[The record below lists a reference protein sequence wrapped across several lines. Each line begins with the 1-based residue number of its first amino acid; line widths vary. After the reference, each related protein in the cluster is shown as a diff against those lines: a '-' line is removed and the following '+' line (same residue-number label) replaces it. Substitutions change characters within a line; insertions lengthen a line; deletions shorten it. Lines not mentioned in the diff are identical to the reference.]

1 MASSTAPEG
10 SGSGLV
16 SVSQA
21 SQDCEVL
28 KRKSNDVGWVY
39 GMLIDAKNLDKVKC
53 ILCGKV
59 MSGGVYRIK
68 EHVAHIMGNVSAC
81 PKSSKDDQAK
91 CRNAIN
97 EGKMKKRNK
106 KIEEESLRSDVNIR
120 KDIDV
125 DEFQESFGT
134 MKPSRTLGP
143 MDKFSSVINP
153 ETSLNLAK
161 SKREQSINDALF
173 KERTSLVKEYVCRW
187 AYEAGV
193 SFNAVDRDS
202 FKVMMEAV
210 GQFGPGFK
218 PPTRYEM
225 SEPYLKKEV
234 DRIKGLLKTNEEE
247 WKLNGCSIMT
257 DAWSD
262 RKRRSIMNLC
272 VNSRFG
278 TVFLSSKE
286 SSDETHTSQLIYE
299 YVEQCIQQVGPE
311 NVVQIVTD
319 NASNNMG
326 AAKLLKEKRPSIF
339 WTSCATHSINLML
352 ESIASI
358 PRFKKV
364 IDQAKALTIF
374 IYAHHKTLALM
385 RSYIKKRDIVRPG
398 VTRFASAFLTLQSL
412 SEKKSQLRAMFTST
426 DWEECKFSK
435 SVKGKTSYTTVLS
448 IGFWTGV
455 SLCLKV
461 FAPLVKV
468 LRIVDADKK
477 PSMGFV
483 YGELLQAKKD
493 IKNALSN
500 VPKNYQHIIDIID
513 AKMKDR
519 LDSPLHLMAYLLN
532 PFYHY
537 KDSLLY
543 LDQTVSIGVIDCM
556 DVIFLGDIDMQNIIL
571 SEELPMYKKKESIFG
586 KPIAVKACSLNDD
599 KFDPGN

>member
-1 MASSTAPEG
+1 
-10 SGSGLV
+10 
-16 SVSQA
+16 
-21 SQDCEVL
+21 
-28 KRKSNDVGWVY
+28 
-39 GMLIDAKNLDKVKC
+39 
-53 ILCGKV
+53 
-59 MSGGVYRIK
+59 
-68 EHVAHIMGNVSAC
+68 MGNVSAC

-97 EGKMKKRNK
+97 EGKMKRNK
-106 KIEEESLRSDVNIR
+106 KIEEESLRSNVNIR

-134 MKPSRTLGP
+134 MKPSRTLGL

-161 SKREQSINDALF
+161 SKREQNINDALF

-193 SFNAVDRDS
+193 SFNVVDRDS
-202 FKVMMEAV
+202 FKVMMEVV
-210 GQFGPGFK
+210 GQFEPGFK

-234 DRIKGLLKTNEEE
+234 DRIKGLLKTNEEDR
-247 WKLNGCSIMT
+247 KLNGCSIMI
-257 DAWSD
+257 DSWSD
-262 RKRRSIMNLC
+262 RKRRLVMNLC
-272 VNSRFG
+272 VNSKLD

-299 YVEQCIQQVGPE
+299 YVEQCIQQVGPK
-311 NVVQIVTD
+311 NIVQTD

-326 AAKLLKEKRPSIF
+326 AAKLLKEKRPTIF

-364 IDQAKALTIF
+364 IDQAKTLTIF
-374 IYAHHKTLALM
+374 IYAYHKTLALM
-385 RSYIKKRDIVRPG
+385 RSYTKKRDI
-398 VTRFASAFLTLQSL
+398 
-412 SEKKSQLRAMFTST
+412 
-426 DWEECKFSK
+426 
-435 SVKGKTSYTTVLS
+435 
-448 IGFWTGV
+448 
-455 SLCLKV
+455 V

-468 LRIVDADKK
+468 LRIVDANKK

-500 VPKNYQHIIDIID
+500 VPKNYQHIID

-519 LDSPLHLMAYLLN
+519 LEVHC
-532 PFYHY
+532 
-537 KDSLLY
+537 
-543 LDQTVSIGVIDCM
+543 I
-556 DVIFLGDIDMQNIIL
+556 
-571 SEELPMYKKKESIFG
+571 
-586 KPIAVKACSLNDD
+586 
-599 KFDPGN
+599 

>member
-1 MASSTAPEG
+1 
-10 SGSGLV
+10 
-16 SVSQA
+16 
-21 SQDCEVL
+21 
-28 KRKSNDVGWVY
+28 
-39 GMLIDAKNLDKVKC
+39 
-53 ILCGKV
+53 
-59 MSGGVYRIK
+59 
-68 EHVAHIMGNVSAC
+68 MGNVSAC

-106 KIEEESLRSDVNIR
+106 KIEEESLRSNVNIR

-134 MKPSRTLGP
+134 MKPSRTLGL
-143 MDKFSSVINP
+143 MDKFSSAINP

-161 SKREQSINDALF
+161 SKRKQNINDALF
-173 KERTSLVKEYVCRW
+173 KERTSLVKEYVYRW

-193 SFNAVDRDS
+193 SFNAIDRDS
-202 FKVMMEAV
+202 FNVMIEVV

-234 DRIKGLLKTNEEE
+234 DRIKGLLKTNEKE
-247 WKLNGCSIMT
+247 WKLNRCSIMI

-272 VNSRFG
+272 VNSRLG
-278 TVFLSSKE
+278 TIFLSSKE
-286 SSDETHTSQLIYE
+286 SSDEIHTSQLIYE
-299 YVEQCIQQVGPE
+299 YVEQCIQKVGPE

-326 AAKLLKEKRPSIF
+326 AAKLLKEKRPTIF

-358 PRFKKV
+358 PRFK
-364 IDQAKALTIF
+364 
-374 IYAHHKTLALM
+374 
-385 RSYIKKRDIVRPG
+385 
-398 VTRFASAFLTLQSL
+398 
-412 SEKKSQLRAMFTST
+412 
-426 DWEECKFSK
+426 
-435 SVKGKTSYTTVLS
+435 
-448 IGFWTGV
+448 
-455 SLCLKV
+455 KV

-500 VPKNYQHIIDIID
+500 IPKNYQHIIDIID
-513 AKMKDR
+513 AKMKDMPH
-519 LDSPLHLMAYLLN
+519 SPLHLMAYLLN

-537 KDSLLY
+537 KDPLLY
-543 LDQTVSIGVIDCM
+543 LDQTVTIEVIDCM
-556 DVIFLGDIDMQNIIL
+556 DVIFFGDIDMQNIIL
-571 SEELPMYKKKESIFG
+571 SEELPM
-586 KPIAVKACSLNDD
+586 
-599 KFDPGN
+599 